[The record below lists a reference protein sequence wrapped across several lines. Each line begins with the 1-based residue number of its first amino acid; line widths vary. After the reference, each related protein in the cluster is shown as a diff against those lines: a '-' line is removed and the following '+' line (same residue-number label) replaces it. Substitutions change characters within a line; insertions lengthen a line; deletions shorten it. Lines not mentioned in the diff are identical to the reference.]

1 MIVQWCF
8 KGMSLGGDSEAKNVI
23 DDRTGIICNW
33 WRKVHTISPE
43 ATREKLTDDNID
55 MHVNHFTDPDP
66 ATGRPF
72 NEQTPFIS
80 LTAGSIERATFAKT
94 NFAHTA
100 RRTALWF
107 ATEFGQRET
116 AYLFR
121 CWVLVG
127 PRPAVEVEGVAEE
140 VRDLNTYRR
149 YSAYQPEGEIV
160 AKIIIPD
167 NHIHSCEKWLWN
179 RRRLTFSRAWT
190 HSNPRFTFP
199 DKLSNVRELI

>member
-1 MIVQWCF
+1 VIVQWCI
-8 KGMSLGGDSEAKNVI
+8 KGMSLGSDTEAKKVI
-23 DDRTGIICNW
+23 DDRAGIICNW
-33 WRKVHTISPE
+33 WRGVHTITPH
-43 ATREKLTDDNID
+43 ARRMKLTDDNID

-66 ATGRPF
+66 ATGEPF
-72 NEQTPFIS
+72 HEQTPFIS
-80 LTAGSIERATFAKT
+80 LTAGSIERDTFAKT

-107 ATEFGQRET
+107 ATEFGRHDT

-127 PRPAVEVEGVAEE
+127 PRPAVEIEGVAEE

-149 YSAYQPEGEIV
+149 YSAYQPEGEVV
-160 AKIIIPD
+160 AKIIVPD
-167 NHIHSCEKWLWN
+167 NHIHSCEKWVWD
-179 RRRLTFSRAWT
+179 RRGLSFSQGWT
-190 HSNPRFTFP
+190 HPNPRFSSP